1 MNTHNI
7 KQSVIKMNCAL
18 ALNKRIVGIKF
29 LFAKSD
35 YEAADVAPVKKSMH
49 YCVMVKAAMSGTGFK
64 ATGDDLTCLGGAR
77 ATGLKE
83 ADNFNKSGQHAMKL
97 GLYHDM
103 TTAKSVR
110 DGISICDH
118 HAYGIMV
125 KPLEDYNQEPD
136 VVMIVSNPYNIM
148 RVLQGYSYY
157 YGLQSNFKMTGNQAI
172 CSEATAAPY
181 LTNDIN
187 VSMLCI
193 GTRHEAGWK
202 DDELAVAF
210 PYNRFETIAK
220 GVMETINIM
229 DNNNKKKAIEE
240 KLNENNI
247 QKLEIRYNHNYYDDL
262 PIPTL

>member
-1 MNTHNI
+1 MNTQNL
-7 KQSVIKMNCAL
+7 KQSVVKMNCAL

-29 LFAKSD
+29 LFTELD
-35 YEAADVAPVKKSMH
+35 YEAADVERVKKRMH

-83 ADNFNKSGQHAMKL
+83 ADDYNKSGQHSKQL
-97 GLYHDM
+97 GLYRDM
-103 TTAKSVR
+103 ATAKSVR
-110 DGISICDH
+110 DGVSICDH

-125 KPLEDYNQEPD
+125 KPLEYYSQEPD
-136 VVMIVSNPYNIM
+136 VVMMVSNPYNIM

-172 CSEATAAPY
+172 CSEVTAAPY

-187 VSMLCI
+187 VSMMCI

-210 PYNRFETIAK
+210 PYNRFETITK
-220 GVMETINIM
+220 GVMETVNIM
-229 DNNNKKKAIEE
+229 DNNDKKKVIEE
-240 KLNENNI
+240 KINKNNI
-247 QKLEIRYNHNYYDDL
+247 QELKIQYNHNYYDD
-262 PIPTL
+262 IPML